1 MQCLFTIAL
10 QIDVFVIVVKSYFF
24 IDSKATTDG
33 RDISRLII
41 SKSNTFQAKK
51 SKEII
56 IRAFLLGYMLQLNND
71 SFSSYITL
79 HIC

>member
-1 MQCLFTIAL
+1 MLFTIAL
-10 QIDVFVIVVKSYFF
+10 QIDVFVFVDKSYF
-24 IDSKATTDG
+24 IDSKATTGG
-33 RDISRLII
+33 RDISRLLI
-41 SKSNTFQAKK
+41 SKSNTYFSGFHK